1 MKKFLIEGACDGGLF
16 SETIEANSL
25 ADAEAFAIERLCEA
39 WGETYGPDTTLDD
52 LGDHASVREF
62 DAEDYMRDAADEM
75 LKFVDQISRMQL
87 TGEAPETDLGNDEA
101 MDDLIRRARAL
112 AATARGE

>member
-16 SETIEANSL
+16 AETVEAESL

-52 LGDHASVREF
+52 LGDHASVREYSA
-62 DAEDYMRDAADEM
+62 DDYARDAAQD
-75 LKFVDQISRMQL
+75 LLAFIDQISRMK
-87 TGEAPETDLGNDEA
+87 TTSEADG
-101 MDDLIRRARAL
+101 RRRL
-112 AATARGE
+112 PGDQYR